1 MKSLLGKIT
10 AALPPGTVAVA
21 GGTVV
26 LGAASYVH
34 LGVAGHSLST
44 EAMANVS
51 VLWTI
56 VMAIGLGIFFPVEQ
70 ELTRIVAA
78 RAVDGHGA
86 APVLRRATL
95 LTAGMLGATLLVL
108 AAAAGPIADLL
119 FHGDRGLVAA
129 LGGAFAG
136 MAVCYLTRGVLAG
149 LGRFGAYGTQ
159 LAIDGGLRIVLA
171 FGCALFGLNTALA
184 FSLVLAVAPLVAAVV
199 TLPALLRAAEPGE
212 EIGWRELSAGL
223 GLLICS
229 TLLSQVVVNAAVMS
243 TKLLAPT
250 DSVLIA
256 ALLNALVLARVP
268 LFVFGSLQ
276 ASLLSGLSAA
286 YQAGDRAAFGAMLR
300 RIGVVVGALGVLG
313 GVPATVLGPW
323 LIGVLFGAKP
333 ALGCFDF
340 FLLSAGTVA
349 YMFAMVLGQALMVF
363 KRHNLQLL
371 CWAVGTAVLVGVTF
385 APGDVALRVILAY
398 ALGSL
403 ATVLAMLTALR
414 LGFPG
419 AAPGAAAEAGDAV
432 EAVDEAGQTDAAS
445 PQGAA
450 AGGK

>member
-1 MKSLLGKIT
+1 MKTLLNKLT

-34 LGVAGHSLST
+34 LGVAGHSLSKD
-44 EAMANVS
+44 ALANVS

-56 VMAIGLGIFFPVEQ
+56 VMSIGIGVFFPIEQ
-70 ELTRIVAA
+70 ELTRIVSA
-78 RAVDGHGA
+78 RVVLGHGA

-95 LTAGMLGATLLVL
+95 LTGAILGATLLVL
-108 AAAAGPIADLL
+108 GLGAGPIADLL
-119 FHGDRGLVAA
+119 FEGDRALVAA

-159 LAIDGGLRIVLA
+159 LAVDGGLRIVLA
-171 FGCALFGLNTALA
+171 AGCAVFGLHSALA
-184 FSLVLAVAPLVAAVV
+184 FSLVLAVAPVIATLV
-199 TLPALLRAAEPGE
+199 TLPTLLRAVGPGE
-212 EIGWRELSAGL
+212 PIAWRELYSGL
-223 GLLICS
+223 GLLICA
-229 TLLSQVVVNAAVMS
+229 TLLSQLVVNAAVMS

-250 DSVLIA
+250 DSALIG
-256 ALLNALVLARVP
+256 ALLSALVLARVP

-276 ASLLSGLSAA
+276 ASLLSGLTAA
-286 YQAGDRAAFGAMLR
+286 FTAGDRAAFWAMLR
-300 RIGVVVGALGVLG
+300 RIAAVVGALGLLG

-323 LIGVLFGAKP
+323 LIEVLFNAKEP
-333 ALGCFDF
+333 VLDRFDF
-340 FLLSAGTVA
+340 FLMSAGTVA

-371 CWAVGTAVLVGVTF
+371 CWALGTAVLVGITLI
-385 APGDVALRVILAY
+385 PGDVAVRVIVAY

-403 ATVLAMLTALR
+403 ATVLAMLAALR
-414 LGFPG
+414 LSFPG
-419 AAPGAAAEAGDAV
+419 AAAIATEEPGQVADTGSLGVGAV
-432 EAVDEAGQTDAAS
+432 
-445 PQGAA
+445 
-450 AGGK
+450 GK

>member
-1 MKSLLGKIT
+1 MKALLNKLS

-34 LGVAGHSLST
+34 LGVAGHSLSSDD
-44 EAMANVS
+44 MANVS

-56 VMAIGLGIFFPVEQ
+56 VMSVGIGVFFPIEQ

-78 RAVDGHGA
+78 RAVLGHGA

-108 AAAAGPIADLL
+108 GLGAAPIADLL
-119 FHGDRGLVAA
+119 FRGDRGLVAA
-129 LGGAFAG
+129 LGGAFTG

-149 LGRFGAYGTQ
+149 LGRFGAYGVQ
-159 LAIDGGLRIVLA
+159 LAVDGGLRIVLA
-171 FGCALFGLNTALA
+171 FGCALLGLHSALA
-184 FSLVLAVAPLVAAVV
+184 FSLVLAVAPVVAMLV
-199 TLPALLRAAEPGE
+199 TLPVLLRAAGPGE
-212 EIGWRELSAGL
+212 DIAWRELVGGL

-250 DSVLIA
+250 DSALIG

-276 ASLLSGLSAA
+276 ASLLGGLTAA
-286 YQAGDRAAFGAMLR
+286 YTAGDRAAFSAMLR
-300 RIGVVVGALGVLG
+300 RIAVVVLLLGLAG
-313 GVPATVLGPW
+313 GVPATALGPW
-323 LIGVLFGAKP
+323 LIEVLFDARP
-333 ALGCFDF
+333 VLGCLDF

-371 CWAVGTAVLVGVTF
+371 CWAVGAAVLVAVTF

-403 ATVLAMLTALR
+403 ATVLGMLTVLR

-419 AAPGAAAEAGDAV
+419 AAPGTAEGPGREV
-432 EAVDEAGQTDAAS
+432 AAS
-445 PQGAA
+445 PLGA
-450 AGGK
+450 GTVGE

>member
-1 MKSLLGKIT
+1 MRALLNRLT

-34 LGVAGHSLST
+34 LGVAGHSLS
-44 EAMANVS
+44 EQDMANVS

-56 VMAIGLGIFFPVEQ
+56 VMSIGIGVFFPIEQ
-70 ELTRIVAA
+70 ELTRIVSA
-78 RAVDGHGA
+78 RVVLGRGT

-95 LTAGMLGATLLVL
+95 LTGAMLGATLLVL
-108 AAAAGPIADLL
+108 GFGAGPIADLL
-119 FHGDRGLVAA
+119 FQGDRALVAA

-159 LAIDGGLRIVLA
+159 LAVDGGLRIVLA
-171 FGCALFGLNTALA
+171 FGCALFGLHSALA
-184 FSLVLAVAPLVAAVV
+184 FSLVLALAPVAATLV
-199 TLPALLRAAEPGE
+199 TLPALLRAVGPGE
-212 EIGWRELSAGL
+212 PIAWRELCHGL
-223 GLLICS
+223 GLLICA
-229 TLLSQVVVNAAVMS
+229 TLLSQAVVNAAVVS

-256 ALLNALVLARVP
+256 ALLSALVLARVP

-276 ASLLSGLSAA
+276 ASLLSGLTAA
-286 YQAGDRAAFGAMLR
+286 FTAGDRAAFWAMLR
-300 RIGVVVGALGVLG
+300 RIGVVVGALGLLG
-313 GVPATVLGPW
+313 GVPATALGPW
-323 LIGVLFGAKP
+323 LIEVLFGAKP
-333 ALGCFDF
+333 VLGSFDF
-340 FLLSAGTVA
+340 LLMSAGTVA

-371 CWAVGTAVLVGVTF
+371 CWALGTAVLVGITLL
-385 APGDVALRVILAY
+385 PGDVAVRVIVAY

-403 ATVLAMLTALR
+403 ATVLAMLAALR
-414 LGFPG
+414 LSFPG
-419 AAPGAAAEAGDAV
+419 AAAAATEGPGQMAETGTLGVGAV
-432 EAVDEAGQTDAAS
+432 
-445 PQGAA
+445 
-450 AGGK
+450 GK

>member
-1 MKSLLGKIT
+1 MTSPLSRLT

-44 EAMANVS
+44 DAMANVS

-56 VMAIGLGIFFPVEQ
+56 VMALGLGIFFPIEQ
-70 ELTRIVAA
+70 ELTRIVSA
-78 RAVDGHGA
+78 RVVLDQGA

-108 AAAAGPIADLL
+108 ALGATPIADLL
-119 FHGDRGLVAA
+119 FRGDRALVAA
-129 LGGAFAG
+129 LGGAFTG

-149 LGRFGAYGTQ
+149 LGQFGAYGTQ
-159 LAIDGGLRIVLA
+159 LAVDGGLRIALA
-171 FGCALFGLNTALA
+171 FGCAVFGLHSALA
-184 FSLVLAVAPLVAAVV
+184 FSLVLAIAPVIATLV
-199 TLPALLRAAEPGE
+199 TLPTLLRAVGPGE
-212 EIGWRELSAGL
+212 QLAWRELVAGL

-276 ASLLSGLSAA
+276 ASLLGGLTAA
-286 YQAGDRAAFGAMLR
+286 YTAGDRAAFSAMLR
-300 RIGVVVGALGVLG
+300 RIGVVVGLLGLLG

-323 LIGVLFGAKP
+323 LIKVLFDAGP
-333 ALGCFDF
+333 VLGCLDF

-371 CWAVGTAVLVGVTF
+371 CWAIGTVVLIGVTF
-385 APGDVALRVILAY
+385 TPGDVALRVILAY

-403 ATVLAMLTALR
+403 ATVLGMLAVLR
-414 LGFPG
+414 LRFPG
-419 AAPGAAAEAGDAV
+419 AAPGATEGPGYEV
-432 EAVDEAGQTDAAS
+432 AAS
-445 PQGAA
+445 PLGAGA
-450 AGGK
+450 VGE

>member
-1 MKSLLGKIT
+1 MRALLSKIS

-56 VMAIGLGIFFPVEQ
+56 VMAIGLGIFFPIEQ

-86 APVLRRATL
+86 GPVLRRATL
-95 LTAGMLGATLLVL
+95 LTAAILGATLLVL

-119 FHGDRGLVAA
+119 FHGDRSLVAA
-129 LGGAFAG
+129 LGGAFTG

-171 FGCALFGLNTALA
+171 FGCAVAVPDSALA
-184 FSLVLAVAPLVAAVV
+184 FSLVLALAPVIAAVV
-199 TLPALLRAAEPGE
+199 TLPALLRVVEPGE
-212 EIGWRELSAGL
+212 EISWRELTSGL

-229 TLLSQVVVNAAVMS
+229 TLLSQVVVNASVMS

-276 ASLLSGLSAA
+276 ASLLNGLSAA
-286 YQAGDRAAFGAMLR
+286 FQAGDRAAFSAMLR
-300 RIGVVVGALGVLG
+300 RIGMVVGALGLLG
-313 GVPATVLGPW
+313 GIPATVLGPW
-323 LIGVLFGAKP
+323 LIGVLFGAEP

-371 CWAVGTAVLVGVTF
+371 CWAIGTAVLVGVTF

-398 ALGSL
+398 ALGSV
-403 ATVLAMLTALR
+403 ATVLAMLAALR
-414 LGFPG
+414 LKFPEAVPG
-419 AAPGAAAEAGDAV
+419 AGDGP
-432 EAVDEAGQTDAAS
+432 GQTDVAS
-445 PQGAA
+445 PLGAGAA
-450 AGGK
+450 GK

>member
-1 MKSLLGKIT
+1 MKSLLSKIS

-56 VMAIGLGIFFPVEQ
+56 VMAIGLGIFFPIEQ

-95 LTAGMLGATLLVL
+95 LTAAILGATLLVL
-108 AAAAGPIADLL
+108 TAAAGPLADLL
-119 FHGDRGLVAA
+119 FHGDRALVAA
-129 LGGAFAG
+129 LGGAFTG

-171 FGCALFGLNTALA
+171 FGCAVVLPDSALA
-184 FSLVLAVAPLVAAVV
+184 FSLVLALAPIIAALV
-199 TLPALLRAAEPGE
+199 TLPALLRVVEPGE
-212 EIGWRELSAGL
+212 EIAWRELTSGL

-276 ASLLSGLSAA
+276 ASLLNGLSAA
-286 YQAGDRAAFGAMLR
+286 FQAGDRAAFSAMLR
-300 RIGVVVGALGVLG
+300 RIGMVVGALGLLG
-313 GVPATVLGPW
+313 GIPATVLGPW

-371 CWAVGTAVLVGVTF
+371 CWAIGTAVLVGVTF

-398 ALGSL
+398 ALGSV
-403 ATVLAMLTALR
+403 ATVVAMLTALR
-414 LGFPG
+414 LKFPE
-419 AAPGAAAEAGDAV
+419 AVPGAGDAP
-432 EAVDEAGQTDAAS
+432 GRTDVAS
-445 PQGAA
+445 PLGAGAA
-450 AGGK
+450 GK

>member
-1 MKSLLGKIT
+1 MRGVFAKLAT
-10 AALPPGTVAVA
+10 ALPPGTVAVA

-44 EAMANVS
+44 DAMANVS

-56 VMAIGLGIFFPVEQ
+56 VMSVGIGVFFPIEQ

-86 APVLRRATL
+86 TPVLRRAGA
-95 LTAGMLGATLLVL
+95 LTAAILGATLLALGL
-108 AAAAGPIADLL
+108 AADPLADAL
-119 FHGDRGLVAA
+119 FHGDRSLVAA
-129 LGGAFAG
+129 LGGAFTG
-136 MAVCYLTRGVLAG
+136 MALCYLTRGILAG

-159 LAIDGGLRIVLA
+159 LAVDGGLRIVLA
-171 FGCALFGLNTALA
+171 AGCMVAGLHSALA
-184 FSLVLAVAPLVAAVV
+184 FSLVLAVAPVVAVLV
-199 TLPALLRAAEPGE
+199 TLPPLVRGLRPGGV
-212 EIGWRELSAGL
+212 IGWRELSGGL

-276 ASLLSGLSAA
+276 ASLLNGLSAA
-286 YQAGDRAAFGAMLR
+286 FAAGDRAAFSAMLR
-300 RIGVVVGALGVLG
+300 KIGLVVGALGVAG
-313 GVPATVLGPW
+313 GIPATMLGPW
-323 LIGVLFGAKP
+323 LIQVLFGAKP
-333 ALGCFDF
+333 VLGHLDF
-340 FLLSAGTVA
+340 FLLSLGTVA

-363 KRHNLQLL
+363 HRHHLQLL

-385 APGDVALRVILAY
+385 VPGDVATRVILAY

-403 ATVLAMLTALR
+403 ATVLGMLTALR
-414 LGFPG
+414 LSFRDRA
-419 AAPGAAAEAGDAV
+419 AAPSAEADR
-432 EAVDEAGQTDAAS
+432 AGTGPVRAS
-445 PQGAA
+445 VSGE
-450 AGGK
+450 